1 MGNWNPVYHQCIS
14 GKKDKNSQ
22 ECQDAFNSW
31 DRLRTM
37 NWEDTPQPKPGAD
50 RTKPGTSRMERS
62 IFRGFS
68 FAFLIFGGFVAYLI
82 YDTVKK
88 K

>member
-1 MGNWNPVYHQCIS
+1 MGNWNPVYHQCLS
-14 GKKDKNSQ
+14 GQRDKNSQ

-31 DRLRTM
+31 ERLRTI
-37 NWEDTPQPKPGAD
+37 NLGDTPQPMPVEE
-50 RTKPGTSRMERS
+50 PPSTSRIERS
-62 IFRGFS
+62 IFTGFS
-68 FAFLIFGGFVAYLI
+68 FAFLVFGGFVAYLI